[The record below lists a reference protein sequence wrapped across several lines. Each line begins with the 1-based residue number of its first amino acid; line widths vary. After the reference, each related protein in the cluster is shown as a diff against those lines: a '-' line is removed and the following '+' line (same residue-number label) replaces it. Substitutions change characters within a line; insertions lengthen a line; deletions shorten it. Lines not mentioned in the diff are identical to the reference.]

1 MILLTKETCF
11 LTFMAIILIAK
22 SSRRRYSL
30 TKSVLKSSAK
40 SAGKHLFRS
49 LLFNKVAG
57 WTRSALLKKRLWQRF
72 FSLNFAKFL
81 RAPFYR
87 TFPRDC
93 FWRAVLVIAI
103 TISAV
108 MITINVI
115 QTVTHIDI

>member
-72 FSLNFAKFL
+72 FSQNFAKFL

-87 TFPRDC
+87 TFSGDC